1 MRAERISCV
10 KKDGAIIET
19 AMDAYSVGEDG
30 KAGIRGRLVSKNG
43 QIIGNSL
50 LAGFVSGISQAF
62 SPQRVQSY
70 QTNAIP
76 GQPQT
81 FQYPSPEMLA
91 GQAVMG
97 GVKGAAEQIADYY
110 LEMAKNIFPII
121 EVDAGR
127 KVDFV
132 MIRGM
137 SLNPKPKS
145 VQGTNLQDGVR
156 SANNIYNGNQNGY
169 GGNVMGSNG
178 GRHSG
183 MTGFG
188 DEYGVGSR
196 GAYSG
201 YGR

>member
-1 MRAERISCV
+1 
-10 KKDGAIIET
+10 
-19 AMDAYSVGEDG
+19 
-30 KAGIRGRLVSKNG
+30 
-43 QIIGNSL
+43 
-50 LAGFVSGISQAF
+50 
-62 SPQRVQSY
+62 
-70 QTNAIP
+70 
-76 GQPQT
+76 
-81 FQYPSPEMLA
+81 
-91 GQAVMG
+91 
-97 GVKGAAEQIADYY
+97 
-110 LEMAKNIFPII
+110 MAKNIFPII